1 MPSLLCR
8 LGACVPARIFSS
20 EAVAM
25 VDRNVLPPVIATL
38 FAYCFQEEL
47 VESLLLFRI
56 VQRASFFT
64 IHEMLEFLKIVAQL
78 THKALYP
85 IDVIFF

>member
-1 MPSLLCR
+1 
-8 LGACVPARIFSS
+8 
-20 EAVAM
+20 M
-25 VDRNVLPPVIATL
+25 VDRNVLPPAIATL

-47 VESLLLFRI
+47 IESLLPFRT

-78 THKALYP
+78 THQALDP